1 MKNNL
6 MRSIMAVVTA
16 IVWSVAAVAQ
26 TKDSPLSVGFLS
38 EIKDLSSG
46 TVVKIDRLYRVGKFY
61 DNLYVTDG
69 KDGFCAWLSVAASLQ
84 NGDDCKSFF
93 DGVTN
98 ELVNLVCEVRCQN
111 NVYYLRCTKD
121 CGSTFSGRVL
131 PDAERFHMI
140 PEEVD
145 ASKISLEYANR
156 LIRFKG
162 TITSVQSSKPV
173 INESGQITIFGAT
186 TCKANK
192 NYLFVGV
199 LGGYSQDISVY
210 VDESIIELQNS
221 STQLSWSVDGYVN
234 IDGAGSVKVESDEG
248 ENLVADGGVVKLTAT
263 PAEGYEFVRW
273 TLNGKEVSTEEQYT
287 TDPVLCDIGYV
298 AVFAKENVAV
308 MECDVTVSS
317 SDAEMGEVNVSSGRV
332 VVGTSVTVR
341 AVARQGARFEG
352 WYDGEKKMSGEADY
366 TFAVE
371 SSTSLT
377 ARFVKIWTVT
387 YEKPSHGE
395 IEVVCDG
402 QTVVSG
408 GTVDDGKYVTV
419 TVRPAS
425 NYVVQS
431 IMVDGMAMTADSS
444 ASFAVESDISVSAD
458 ICEAVLPQESL
469 AGLLDGSAAVN
480 SLVSIGMPLTVVA
493 VVGNSRDAVVTD
505 GDRLLLLSN
514 HPAYTGDWKPE
525 EGAVLSDVTGRY
537 EVSSTAVSPKIV
549 LMGAPVTVSGSKR
562 EAPVSDVAFADLY
575 ADRKSSNN
583 RMLRLRGVNVYLG
596 MVNPVCR
603 NIGQYP
609 DDEQLIRLSQENN
622 SLEITTEMKRDAN
635 WTRPMDLTGFVHEVA
650 GELGFHVL
658 TMQPAT
664 DMPDDNR
671 VLVNLTASPTSGG
684 KVWIAD
690 DETAVQRSCEVGDR
704 MMINAV
710 AADGYVFE
718 GWNAG
723 GISVGA
729 EASMEYQVWGNTTL
743 TAVFSVAGI
752 DPVPP
757 VDPDDPQKE
766 RHKLTL
772 RNGGNGSMTVTT
784 ADGME
789 VADGEMVEEGT
800 RLTVTLTA
808 DRMYLPSQ
816 LKVNGVP
823 VGQEPDGTYCVTVT
837 GPTELLSVFVSD
849 AAGVYHLRV
858 ASRSPEGCSGGKV
871 WIDSDGVTAVEARY
885 GESHAFYADASAGFT
900 FVGWIYEGGTSG
912 PGDGSRFEWP
922 GQGDLSLVA
931 VFDHAIKAE
940 RTVSV
945 RSADPTKGRAEIV
958 GESVGVQSVTSRAV
972 VRIRAVAASEY
983 DRFVEWTVNGEVWN
997 EPEIELSG
1005 DADMECVAYFASDY
1019 PVVFGSI
1026 GQGTMTCTMSD
1037 ISFESGTVVA
1047 DGAKI
1052 GVVLSSA
1059 DHHHIESLT
1068 VNGQEMLS
1076 RYLDDP
1082 SGFVLSVRSPTD
1094 IAAVFAI
1101 DRHRLLI
1108 GRHLHGNLT
1117 VYRSVGADGLGTGDP
1132 VASEIYH
1139 DFGSTLYVFASAA
1152 EGYRLKE
1159 ITVDGRTLD
1168 MSAGYGTIVVTGDM
1182 ALGCEFEQIPTS
1194 LTVVAGDE
1202 TGGGDGEWF
1211 DLNGRRVGRSALR
1224 PGSVY
1229 IYRSRDGAVSK
1240 IVAR

>member
-26 TKDSPLSVGFLS
+26 TKDSPLSVGILS

-317 SDAEMGEVNVSSGRV
+317 SDAEMGEVSVSSGRV
-332 VVGTSVTVR
+332 VVGTPVTVR

-366 TFAVE
+366 TFLVE
-371 SSTSLT
+371 LSTSLT

-431 IMVDGMAMTADSS
+431 IMVDDRKMVMTADSS

-596 MVNPVCR
+596 MVNPVYR

-609 DDEQLIRLSQENN
+609 DDEQLIRLSLENN

-671 VLVNLTASPTSGG
+671 VLVNLTAS
-684 KVWIAD
+684 
-690 DETAVQRSCEVGDR
+690 RR
-704 MMINAV
+704 
-710 AADGYVFE
+710 
-718 GWNAG
+718 
-723 GISVGA
+723 
-729 EASMEYQVWGNTTL
+729 
-743 TAVFSVAGI
+743 
-752 DPVPP
+752 
-757 VDPDDPQKE
+757 
-766 RHKLTL
+766 
-772 RNGGNGSMTVTT
+772 
-784 ADGME
+784 
-789 VADGEMVEEGT
+789 
-800 RLTVTLTA
+800 
-808 DRMYLPSQ
+808 
-816 LKVNGVP
+816 
-823 VGQEPDGTYCVTVT
+823 
-837 GPTELLSVFVSD
+837 
-849 AAGVYHLRV
+849 
-858 ASRSPEGCSGGKV
+858 
-871 WIDSDGVTAVEARY
+871 
-885 GESHAFYADASAGFT
+885 
-900 FVGWIYEGGTSG
+900 
-912 PGDGSRFEWP
+912 
-922 GQGDLSLVA
+922 
-931 VFDHAIKAE
+931 
-940 RTVSV
+940 
-945 RSADPTKGRAEIV
+945 RAE
-958 GESVGVQSVTSRAV
+958 
-972 VRIRAVAASEY
+972 
-983 DRFVEWTVNGEVWN
+983 
-997 EPEIELSG
+997 
-1005 DADMECVAYFASDY
+1005 
-1019 PVVFGSI
+1019 
-1026 GQGTMTCTMSD
+1026 
-1037 ISFESGTVVA
+1037 
-1047 DGAKI
+1047 K
-1052 GVVLSSA
+1052 
-1059 DHHHIESLT
+1059 
-1068 VNGQEMLS
+1068 
-1076 RYLDDP
+1076 
-1082 SGFVLSVRSPTD
+1082 
-1094 IAAVFAI
+1094 
-1101 DRHRLLI
+1101 
-1108 GRHLHGNLT
+1108 
-1117 VYRSVGADGLGTGDP
+1117 
-1132 VASEIYH
+1132 
-1139 DFGSTLYVFASAA
+1139 
-1152 EGYRLKE
+1152 
-1159 ITVDGRTLD
+1159 
-1168 MSAGYGTIVVTGDM
+1168 YG
-1182 ALGCEFEQIPTS
+1182 
-1194 LTVVAGDE
+1194 
-1202 TGGGDGEWF
+1202 
-1211 DLNGRRVGRSALR
+1211 
-1224 PGSVY
+1224 
-1229 IYRSRDGAVSK
+1229 
-1240 IVAR
+1240 

>member
-6 MRSIMAVVTA
+6 MRSIMAVVAA

-26 TKDSPLSVGFLS
+26 TKDSPLSVGLLS
-38 EIKDLSSG
+38 EIRDLSSG

-69 KDGFCAWLSVAASLQ
+69 KDDFCVRLSVVSSLQ
-84 NGDDCKSFF
+84 KEDYKSFF

-98 ELVNLVCEVRCQN
+98 ELTNLVCEVQHASDIP
-111 NVYYLRCTKD
+111 YLKCTST
-121 CGSTFSGRVL
+121 CGSIFSGRAL
-131 PDAERFHMI
+131 SDAERFYMI
-140 PEEVD
+140 PEEVE
-145 ASKISLEYANR
+145 ASKVSLEYANR

-162 TITSVQSSKPV
+162 TIRSIKSQKAV
-173 INESGQITIFGAT
+173 IKESGKVTIFGAT
-186 TCKANK
+186 SCIEN
-192 NYLFVGV
+192 NSYLFVGM
-199 LGGYSQDISVY
+199 LESMGSDIYAYIDMDSEVK
-210 VDESIIELQNS
+210 SAPI
-221 STQLSWSVDGYVN
+221 SWSVDGYVN
-234 IDGAGSVKVESDEG
+234 IDGAGSVKVEGDEG
-248 ENLVADGGVVKLTAT
+248 ENVVADGGVVKLTAT

-317 SDAEMGEVNVSSGRV
+317 SDAEMGEVSVSSGRV

-366 TFAVE
+366 TFSVE

-431 IMVDGMAMTADSS
+431 IMVDDRKMAMTADSS
-444 ASFAVESDISVSAD
+444 ASFAVESDISVSAN

-469 AGLLDGSAAVN
+469 AGLLDGPAAVN

-537 EVSSTAVSPKIV
+537 EVSSTAGSPKIV

-729 EASMEYQVWGNTTL
+729 EASMKYQVWGNTTL

-800 RLTVTLTA
+800 RLTVKLTA

-837 GPTELLSVFVSD
+837 GPTELLSVFVPD

-958 GESVGVQSVTSRAV
+958 GEPVGVQSVTSRAV

-1037 ISFESGTVVA
+1037 IPFESGTMVA

-1076 RYLDDP
+1076 RYLDAP

-1117 VYRSVGADGLGTGDP
+1117 VYRSVGADNLGTGDP

-1139 DFGSTLYVFASAA
+1139 DYGSTLYVFASAA

-1202 TGGGDGEWF
+1202 TESGDGEWF
-1211 DLNGRRVGRSALR
+1211 DLNGRRVGRSAVR
-1224 PGSVY
+1224 PGGVY